1 MPRVA
6 SPVSHPGRV
15 VLCVALVP
23 LHLPP
28 AVSPRLALRSLLS
41 AGSVQLVPLLACW
54 GVCRSPMYPAAGGRG
69 RRVHPLG
76 VCASA
81 HELQ

>member
-6 SPVSHPGRV
+6 SPVLHLEQI

-41 AGSVQLVPLLACW
+41 AGSGQLCSRAGRCA
-54 GVCRSPMYPAAGGRG
+54 VCRCVLQRAEEGGKYTRLVFAQCMDSV
-69 RRVHPLG
+69 RP
-76 VCASA
+76 
-81 HELQ
+81 